1 MKKKHPYLFIFIA
14 FIMVMTGIPT
24 CASGAEDYTWSDW
37 STNNPGG
44 GGTTMR
50 AKPSTDTLINSLS
63 KADIHQ

>member
-44 GGTTMR
+44 GTTMR

-63 KADIHQ
+63 RAVIHQ